1 MLRETTRRVVRGWSA
16 RFSIYVNKRLSILG
30 PCQIELM
37 YDSTSSVM
45 QPGVG
50 YARIATPERCSLS
63 CSRDRA
69 MAIRLAPPSPPNRKS
84 HPIGPP
90 KYESHS
96 HLVAAGHPHPWPLT
110 LPSSERAANREPLA
124 RDTVVSLA
132 RASSTERRP
141 LPERLTR
148 PSEPSSPRV
157 SIGQH
162 LQGSTPREQGKRAS
176 SAGQGYWS
184 SGVANWQGQ
193 QLLKPRDLRDGLIT
207 SDASGE
213 LERRCRRCLVA
224 ALDPELLSRAES
236 QLTPRP
242 QLAAAEFARALRQLL
257 MAPIS
262 GGVGFVAAAQAQ
274 IEAHCAR
281 FLDRV
286 PPSWRASDH
295 DRGAGAVKEAT
306 SALLAHVLARLARS
320 CFEADAVA
328 AAENLFAQALAAP
341 SVALAAGAGRGGV
354 DGSARGAIR
363 VFIPPIL

>member
-1 MLRETTRRVVRGWSA
+1 
-16 RFSIYVNKRLSILG
+16 
-30 PCQIELM
+30 
-37 YDSTSSVM
+37 
-45 QPGVG
+45 
-50 YARIATPERCSLS
+50 
-63 CSRDRA
+63 
-69 MAIRLAPPSPPNRKS
+69 MAIRLVLPSPPKRES
-84 HPIGPP
+84 HPTDPP
-90 KYESHS
+90 KHKSHS

-110 LPSSERAANREPLA
+110 LPSSERAANREVLA

-132 RASSTERRP
+132 RASSSDRRP
-141 LPERLTR
+141 PPARPMR
-148 PSEPSSPRV
+148 PSEPSSSRV

-162 LQGSTPREQGKRAS
+162 LQGSTPIEQGKRAS

-184 SGVANWQGQ
+184 SGVPNWPGQ
-193 QLLKPRDLRDGLIT
+193 QLVKPRDLRDGLIA
-207 SDASGE
+207 SDAGSE

-242 QLAAAEFARALRQLL
+242 QLAAAEFARALRHLL
-257 MAPIS
+257 GAPAS
-262 GGVGFVAAAQAQ
+262 GGAGHVAAAQAQ

-295 DRGAGAVKEAT
+295 DRVAAAVNEAA
-306 SALLAHVLARLARS
+306 SALLAHLLARMARN

-341 SVALAAGAGRGGV
+341 SVALVALGGRDAAGAAGQRGVEGC
-354 DGSARGAIR
+354 ARDAMR
-363 VFIPPIL
+363 VFIPPI